1 MKRLSPAKRNQ
12 LIIVL
17 LITAALIGAV
27 YFLLISPQNDENHKL
42 IKQAEDRQADLDK
55 YKKIISEAQT
65 TSNQLA
71 SVSLQLNNAE
81 RDIATGDAYAW
92 IYDTLRRFK
101 ANYHVDIPT
110 IGQPAISDVDLVPN
124 FPYKQ
129 VRISLNGSA
138 YYHDLGKF
146 IADFENNFPH
156 IRLVNL
162 ALQSDGDPNGISE
175 QLTFHVDLVALIKPN
190 S

>member
-17 LITAALIGAV
+17 LVTAALIGAV
-27 YFLLISPQNDENHKL
+27 YFFLISPQNKENSQL
-42 IKQAEDRQADLDK
+42 IKQTSDRQADLDK
-55 YKKIISEAQT
+55 YKRIISQAQA

-71 SVSLQLNNAE
+71 ALSLQLSNTE
-81 RDIATGDAYAW
+81 QDIATGDTYAW
-92 IYDTLRRFK
+92 IYDTIRQFK
-101 ANYHVDIPT
+101 TNYHVDIPT
-110 IGQPAISDVDLVPN
+110 ISQPVMGDVDLIPD

-129 VRISLNGSA
+129 VKFSLVGTA

-146 IADFENNFPH
+146 IADLENNFPH
-156 IRLVNL
+156 VRLENL
-162 ALQSDGDPNGISE
+162 AIDSNGDSE
-175 QLTFHVDLVALIKPN
+175 LLSFRVDVVALVKPN

>member
-17 LITAALIGAV
+17 LVTAALIGAV
-27 YFLLISPQNDENHKL
+27 YFFLISPQNKENSQL
-42 IKQAEDRQADLDK
+42 IKQTSDRQADLDK
-55 YKKIISEAQT
+55 YKRIISQAQS

-71 SVSLQLNNAE
+71 ALSLQLSNTE
-81 RDIATGDAYAW
+81 QDIATGDTYAW
-92 IYDTLRRFK
+92 IYDTIRQFK
-101 ANYHVDIPT
+101 TNYHVDIPT
-110 IGQPAISDVDLVPN
+110 ISQPVMGDVDLIPD

-129 VRISLNGSA
+129 VKFSLVGTA

-146 IADFENNFPH
+146 IADLENNFPH
-156 IRLVNL
+156 VRLENL
-162 ALQSDGDPNGISE
+162 AIDSNGDSE
-175 QLTFHVDLVALIKPN
+175 LLSFRVDVVALVKPN

>member
-17 LITAALIGAV
+17 LVTAALIGAV
-27 YFLLISPQNDENHKL
+27 YFFLISPQNKENSQL
-42 IKQAEDRQADLDK
+42 IKQTSDRQADLDK
-55 YKKIISEAQT
+55 YKRIISQAQA

-71 SVSLQLNNAE
+71 ALSLQLSNTE
-81 RDIATGDAYAW
+81 QDIAKGDTYAW
-92 IYDTLRRFK
+92 IYDTIRQFK
-101 ANYHVDIPT
+101 TNYHVDIPT
-110 IGQPAISDVDLVPN
+110 ISQPVMGDVDLIPD

-129 VRISLNGSA
+129 VKFSLVGTA

-146 IADFENNFPH
+146 IADLENNFPH
-156 IRLVNL
+156 VRLENL
-162 ALQSDGDPNGISE
+162 AIDSNGDSE
-175 QLTFHVDLVALIKPN
+175 LLSFRVDIVALVKPN

>member
-17 LITAALIGAV
+17 LVTAALIGAV
-27 YFLLISPQNDENHKL
+27 YFFLISPQNKENSQL
-42 IKQAEDRQADLDK
+42 IKQTSDRQADLDK
-55 YKKIISEAQT
+55 YKRIISQAQA

-71 SVSLQLNNAE
+71 ALSLQLSNTE
-81 RDIATGDAYAW
+81 QDIATGDTYAW
-92 IYDTLRRFK
+92 IYDTIRQFK
-101 ANYHVDIPT
+101 TNYHVDIPT
-110 IGQPAISDVDLVPN
+110 ISQPVMGDVDLIPD

-129 VRISLNGSA
+129 VKFSLVGTA

-146 IADFENNFPH
+146 IADLENNFPH
-156 IRLVNL
+156 VRLENL
-162 ALQSDGDPNGISE
+162 AIDSNGDSE
-175 QLTFHVDLVALIKPN
+175 LLSFRVDIVALVKPN

>member
-17 LITAALIGAV
+17 LVTAALIGAV
-27 YFLLISPQNDENHKL
+27 YFFLISPQNKENSQL
-42 IKQAEDRQADLDK
+42 IKQTSDRQADLDK
-55 YKKIISEAQT
+55 YKRIISQAQA

-71 SVSLQLNNAE
+71 ALSLQLSNTE
-81 RDIATGDAYAW
+81 QDIATGDTYAW
-92 IYDTLRRFK
+92 IYDTIRQFK
-101 ANYHVDIPT
+101 TNYHVDIPT
-110 IGQPAISDVDLVPN
+110 ISQPVMGDVDLISD

-129 VRISLNGSA
+129 VKFSLVGTA

-146 IADFENNFPH
+146 IADLENNFPH
-156 IRLVNL
+156 VRLENL
-162 ALQSDGDPNGISE
+162 AIDSNGDSE
-175 QLTFHVDLVALIKPN
+175 LLSFRVDIVALVKPN

>member
-12 LIIVL
+12 LIMVL
-17 LITAALIGAV
+17 LVAAALIGAV
-27 YFLLISPQNDENHKL
+27 YFFLISPQNKENSQL
-42 IKQAEDRQADLDK
+42 IKQTSDRQADLDK
-55 YKKIISEAQT
+55 YKRIINQAQA

-71 SVSLQLNNAE
+71 ALSLKLSNTEQ
-81 RDIATGDAYAW
+81 DIATGDTYAW
-92 IYDTLRRFK
+92 IYDTIRQFK
-101 ANYHVDIPT
+101 TNYHVDIPT
-110 IGQPAISDVDLVPN
+110 ISQPVMGDVDLIPD

-129 VRISLNGSA
+129 VRFSLTGTA

-146 IADFENNFPH
+146 IADLENNFPH

-162 ALQSDGDPNGISE
+162 AINSNGDSE
-175 QLTFHVDLVALIKPN
+175 LLSFRVDIVALVKPN

>member
-12 LIIVL
+12 LIMVL
-17 LITAALIGAV
+17 LVTAALIGAV
-27 YFLLISPQNDENHKL
+27 YFFLISPQNKENSQL
-42 IKQAEDRQADLDK
+42 IKQTSDRQADLDK
-55 YKKIISEAQT
+55 YKRIISQALA

-71 SVSLQLNNAE
+71 ALSLQLNKTE
-81 RDIATGDAYAW
+81 QDIATGDTYAW
-92 IYDTLRRFK
+92 IYDTIRQFK
-101 ANYHVDIPT
+101 TNYHVDIPT
-110 IGQPAISDVDLVPN
+110 ISQPVMGDVDLIPN

-129 VRISLNGSA
+129 VRFSLTGTA

-146 IADFENNFPH
+146 IADLENNFPH

-162 ALQSDGDPNGISE
+162 AIDSNGNSE
-175 QLTFHVDLVALIKPN
+175 LLSFRVDIVALVKTN

>member
-12 LIIVL
+12 LILVL
-17 LITAALIGAV
+17 MVTAVLIGAV
-27 YFLLISPQNDENHKL
+27 YFLLISPQNSQNSQL
-42 IKQAEDRQADLDK
+42 INQTKDRQADLDK

-71 SVSLQLNNAE
+71 SVSLQLDNAE
-81 RDIATGDAYAW
+81 RDIATGDTYAW
-92 IYDTLRRFK
+92 IYDTIRRFK

-110 IGQPAISDVDLVPN
+110 IGQPSIGDVDLIPN

-129 VRISLNGSA
+129 VRITLNGTA

-162 ALQSDGDPNGISE
+162 SLQPDNDANGIAE
-175 QLTFHVDLVALIKPN
+175 QLSFRVDLVALIKPN
-190 S
+190 R

>member
-12 LIIVL
+12 LIMVL
-17 LITAALIGAV
+17 LVTAALVGAV
-27 YFLLISPQNDENHKL
+27 YFFLISPQNKENSQL
-42 IKQAEDRQADLDK
+42 VKQASDRQADLDK
-55 YKKIISEAQT
+55 YKRIINQAQS

-71 SVSLQLNNAE
+71 ALSLQLSNTE
-81 RDIATGDAYAW
+81 QDIATGDTYAW
-92 IYDTLRRFK
+92 MYDTIRQFK
-101 ANYHVDIPT
+101 TNYHLDIPT
-110 IGQPAISDVDLVPN
+110 ISQPVMGDVDLIPN

-129 VRISLNGSA
+129 VRFSLTGTA

-146 IADFENNFPH
+146 IADLENNFPH

-162 ALQSDGDPNGISE
+162 AIDSNGDSE
-175 QLTFHVDLVALIKPN
+175 LLSFRVDIVALVKPN

>member
-12 LIIVL
+12 LIMVL
-17 LITAALIGAV
+17 LVTAALIGAV
-27 YFLLISPQNDENHKL
+27 YFFLISPQNKENSQL
-42 IKQAEDRQADLDK
+42 IKQTSDRQADLDK
-55 YKKIISEAQT
+55 YKRIISQAQS

-71 SVSLQLNNAE
+71 ALSLQLSNTE
-81 RDIATGDAYAW
+81 KDIAKGDTYAW
-92 IYDTLRRFK
+92 IYDTIRQFK
-101 ANYHVDIPT
+101 SNYHVEIPT
-110 IGQPAISDVDLVPN
+110 ISQPVIGDVDLIPN

-129 VRISLNGSA
+129 VKFSLTGTA

-146 IADFENNFPH
+146 IADLENNFPH

-162 ALQSDGDPNGISE
+162 AIDSNGDSE
-175 QLTFHVDLVALIKPN
+175 LLSFRVDIVALVKPN